1 MFLPPRR
8 MYLILYSD
16 IIHSVSEL
24 EDPCKVEVDGEIS
37 LIPSPEQ
44 LSSSLNSRHTVEAD
58 TVSEIPIVGRVLTV
72 GYESRGKED
81 GRGNGHPLRVSRVNA
96 RRESARKRR
105 TGDLK
110 QIRVTRVMKGW
121 RKTLE
126 EGEASSLM
134 GNIRGVGVSWWKTF
148 RWMIPRVPWRDF
160 RGNGRYGIEQKEAK
174 ELVPPIILFHARRPF
189 CFVVIPWVNYSCF
202 LPSSS
207 RNWTRVAFLALSFLV
222 ILVIRVIIFR
232 ICVYCSKIQVFTLLH
247 FFTRRLF
254 ICQAT
259 IQRILSFFHS

>member
-1 MFLPPRR
+1 

-96 RRESARKRR
+96 RRESARKRSR
-105 TGDLK
+105 GPETDSCDEGNERLAENTGRGGGLLVDGK
-110 QIRVTRVMKGW
+110 YPRSWSV
-121 RKTLE
+121 
-126 EGEASSLM
+126 LM
-134 GNIRGVGVSWWKTF
+134 EN
-148 RWMIPRVPWRDF
+148 VPVDD
-160 RGNGRYGIEQKEAK
+160 
-174 ELVPPIILFHARRPF
+174 
-189 CFVVIPWVNYSCF
+189 
-202 LPSSS
+202 SS
-207 RNWTRVAFLALSFLV
+207 RSLTRFSGKWTVWYRAKGSKGACPAHYPLSCSPTFLLCSYSLGKLFLFSSIELEKLDSCSFSSVIILV
-222 ILVIRVIIFR
+222 ILVIIFR
-232 ICVYCSKIQVFTLLH
+232 ICVYCSTRYKFLLYFTFSIFESSESVFLLSLVDD
-247 FFTRRLF
+247 TS
-254 ICQAT
+254 
-259 IQRILSFFHS
+259 SFFLELRIE